1 MSFASRH
8 NKGAIDWNI
17 KTDGFEYKKREDMFK
32 DSPEAVYTIR
42 GLYINTKG
50 KFGNHPVA
58 ILENCFVDLPMHM
71 TDEVI
76 DILKSAE
83 DVEDIKAGR
92 VGIKL
97 EDYEANGKTCVGVRW
112 MDV

>member
-8 NKGAIDWNI
+8 NKGAIDWGI
-17 KTDGFEYKKREDMFK
+17 KTDNFQYVKREDLFK
-32 DSPEAVYTIR
+32 NAPDAVYAIR

-58 ILENCFVDLPMHM
+58 ILEDCFLDLPMHM
-71 TDEVI
+71 TEEVTE
-76 DILKSAE
+76 ILKSFE
-83 DVEDIKAGR
+83 DIEDIKSGK

-97 EDYEANGKTCVGVRW
+97 ESYESNGKTCVGAKW
-112 MDV
+112 MDM